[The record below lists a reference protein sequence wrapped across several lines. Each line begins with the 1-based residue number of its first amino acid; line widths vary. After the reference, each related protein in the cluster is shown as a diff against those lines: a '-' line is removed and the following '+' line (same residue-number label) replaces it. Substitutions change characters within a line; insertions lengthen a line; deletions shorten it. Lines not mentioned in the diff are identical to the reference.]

1 MCIFS
6 CIDSD
11 NSALIDRIPG
21 LKSMAKPQ
29 FLSGDKAAIDAFL
42 DRFDV
47 SHQYP
52 ATSGCADRQ

>member
-1 MCIFS
+1 
-6 CIDSD
+6 
-11 NSALIDRIPG
+11 
-21 LKSMAKPQ
+21 MAKPQ